1 MTRLL
6 VAWRGGDA
14 AALDRLLP
22 LVYKELRRV
31 AHRYMRDERPNHP
44 LQTTALVHEA
54 YLRMIDV
61 TRVDWESRNH
71 FFAVSAQMMRRILVE
86 AARRRHADKRGG
98 DASHVALD
106 EALVPAP
113 ERAAELLA
121 LDEALE
127 RLAALAPR
135 KARVVELRYFGG
147 LSVEETAGVLEVS
160 AETVMRDWRMAKLWL
175 RRDLAADDELRGGA
189 AMTPE
194 RFEEVERVCQA
205 ALDRP
210 LARARKTFLD
220 QACQGDPDLRAEV
233 ESLLAGASRAESL
246 LKAPAFVAPPP
257 TLTAGQR
264 LGPVRGSRRSSAPAG
279 WARSGGRGTRGWSAT
294 SR

>member
-6 VAWRGGDA
+6 VAWRGGEA

-22 LVYKELRRV
+22 LVYAELRRV

-54 YLRMIDV
+54 YLRLIDV
-61 TRVDWESRNH
+61 TRVDWQGRTH
-71 FFAVSAQMMRRILVE
+71 FLAVSARMMRRVLVE

-106 EALVPAP
+106 EAFIPAP
-113 ERAAELLA
+113 DRGADLVA

-147 LSVEETAGVLEVS
+147 LSVEETAAVLEVS
-160 AETVMRDWRMAKLWL
+160 VETVARDWRMAKLWL
-175 RRDLAADDELRGGA
+175 QRDLTA
-189 AMTPE
+189 E
-194 RFEEVERVCQA
+194 RREEAE
-205 ALDRP
+205 
-210 LARARKTFLD
+210 AR
-220 QACQGDPDLRAEV
+220 
-233 ESLLAGASRAESL
+233 
-246 LKAPAFVAPPP
+246 
-257 TLTAGQR
+257 
-264 LGPVRGSRRSSAPAG
+264 
-279 WARSGGRGTRGWSAT
+279 
-294 SR
+294 